1 MVASTPLC
9 SLTHSW
15 RDDITGLRALAVL
28 PVLLFHAF
36 PSFLQGGFFGV
47 DIFFVISGF
56 LISGIIFR
64 GLVRDSFSYRAFYAK
79 RIRRILPNL
88 TVLLVAVAVT
98 GWIIL
103 YDEELVNLGR
113 HIYASA
119 AFYQNF
125 RLLGEV
131 GYFTEDALRKPLLH
145 LWSLA
150 IEEQFYIVFPIVC
163 ALIWRFWK
171 SKTLLFAASLL
182 ITIAS
187 LAACLL
193 VTDKNFAFYF
203 PLTRFWELGAG
214 ILLAALET
222 FGFYDFNRLSK
233 TIRNGLSVVGF
244 LFIVFAMT
252 CYRPAIYGHP
262 GVFTLLPII
271 GAVFLI
277 AAQNDSVINR
287 LFLSWRPMVFIGL
300 ISYSLYLWHWPLLS
314 FLYICSPT
322 TPHWVTFAALALS
335 FILATL
341 VYFFIE
347 EPARRSK
354 RWSRAIVAGLLFVL
368 LAEVGVGQTFRHIEL
383 LPKRSNSFFVNFET
397 IQRIRGG
404 WGAHL
409 RSDFFRFK
417 GARVATPTPKEIPT
431 ILFLGDS
438 HMEQYFERAEVLSAK
453 TGKTFGMINNVLCVT
468 FSKKGCEKEA
478 NAFYGLIKDARI
490 KTIVLAQKWFWYV
503 AEQKDVLLDGI
514 KGLKE
519 AISSRPDIKV
529 YVLLDYPWTPEENG
543 HQGDFDPLRHISRFG
558 PAVSSLVLPYPKDDG
573 WKRGNDFMIEHLKGY
588 VTFIDPQSYICPGEK
603 CDILTWYRDDDH
615 LQPKRV
621 RTHGVWLDSVFE

>member
-64 GLVRDSFSYRAFYAK
+64 GLVRDSFSYRAFYVK

-262 GVFTLLPII
+262 GVFTLLPVI

-287 LFLSWRPMVFIGL
+287 LFLS
-300 ISYSLYLWHWPLLS
+300 
-314 FLYICSPT
+314 
-322 TPHWVTFAALALS
+322 
-335 FILATL
+335 
-341 VYFFIE
+341 
-347 EPARRSK
+347 
-354 RWSRAIVAGLLFVL
+354 
-368 LAEVGVGQTFRHIEL
+368 
-383 LPKRSNSFFVNFET
+383 
-397 IQRIRGG
+397 
-404 WGAHL
+404 
-409 RSDFFRFK
+409 
-417 GARVATPTPKEIPT
+417 
-431 ILFLGDS
+431 
-438 HMEQYFERAEVLSAK
+438 
-453 TGKTFGMINNVLCVT
+453 
-468 FSKKGCEKEA
+468 
-478 NAFYGLIKDARI
+478 
-490 KTIVLAQKWFWYV
+490 
-503 AEQKDVLLDGI
+503 
-514 KGLKE
+514 
-519 AISSRPDIKV
+519 
-529 YVLLDYPWTPEENG
+529 
-543 HQGDFDPLRHISRFG
+543 
-558 PAVSSLVLPYPKDDG
+558 
-573 WKRGNDFMIEHLKGY
+573 
-588 VTFIDPQSYICPGEK
+588 
-603 CDILTWYRDDDH
+603 
-615 LQPKRV
+615 
-621 RTHGVWLDSVFE
+621 